1 MTEQSKNKTYLA
13 IPTVISIIAL
23 IISAMS
29 NYGTTQARLS
39 VVESTVVSV
48 QSRLDKVEEIQ
59 KEVSGMAADIREL
72 TTKINIIFNERQMK

>member
-72 TTKINIIFNERQMK
+72 TTKINIIFNERQAK

>member
-1 MTEQSKNKTYLA
+1 MTEHSKNKTYLA

-72 TTKINIIFNERQMK
+72 TTKINIIFNERQAK